1 LVAGDKL
8 YAPREDGVV
17 FVGQI
22 NSDGFKVLSETNLEQ
37 PVIGS
42 PIPFGNG
49 VLIRGES
56 QLMYFGD

>member
-1 LVAGDKL
+1 
-8 YAPREDGVV
+8 V

-56 QLMYFGD
+56 QLMCFGD